1 MKSETR
7 VVIPG
12 RLSYVNIWEPKSF
25 NGNKAKY
32 SVSIIIPKSDKKTI
46 NNVLKAIEEAKKKS
60 LQMFGGTLP
69 KNFNTPLR
77 DGDIDRPDDPSYKG
91 CYFINASGYNQPKVV
106 DRRKEEIL
114 DRSEVYSGC
123 YGNVS
128 VNMYAYNTNGNK
140 GISAGLGHVQK
151 VEDGEPLGGFF
162 RAEDDFDVLDDEDDF
177 LA

>member
-7 VVIPG
+7 VIIPG
-12 RLSYVNIWEPKSF
+12 RLSYLNVWEPKSF

-32 SVSIIIPKSDKKTI
+32 SVSIIIPKTDKVTV
-46 NNVLKAIEEAKKKS
+46 NRVQKAIEEAKKKG
-60 LQMFGGTLP
+60 LPKFGGTLP
-69 KNFNTPLR
+69 RNLNTPLR

-91 CYFINASGYNQPKVV
+91 CYFVNASGYEQPKVV
-106 DRRKEEIL
+106 DRKRQEIL

-140 GISAGLGHVQK
+140 GISAGLGNIQK
-151 VEDGEPLGGFF
+151 VDDGEPLGGIF
-162 RAEDDFDVLDDEDDF
+162 RPEDDFEVLDEDDDF
-177 LA
+177 LD